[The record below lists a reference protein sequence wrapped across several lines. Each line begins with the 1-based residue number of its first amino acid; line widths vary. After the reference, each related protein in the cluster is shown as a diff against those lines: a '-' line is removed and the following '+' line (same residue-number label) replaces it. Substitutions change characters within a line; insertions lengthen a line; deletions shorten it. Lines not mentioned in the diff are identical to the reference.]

1 MPLLSVRNLSIR
13 IDGRQDAETIVD
25 DVSFDVEAG
34 EMLGVVGESGAG
46 KSLTGMA
53 ILGLLD
59 PPLVQSGGEIRF
71 NGRSLG
77 RLSATEMDALR
88 GVEIAGIFQD
98 SMTSLNP
105 IMTIGAQ
112 LIETVLTHLPLSRKQ
127 AEERAVKLLTEVGIP
142 GPRDR
147 LAAYPHQLSGG
158 MRQRVVLALAFASEP
173 RLIIADE
180 PTTALDV
187 SLQAQIIGLL
197 ERMAAERGTAII
209 FITHDMGLIAEAAD
223 RVIVLYSGRIAE
235 IGPTAQLLKS
245 PQHPYSKGLIAS
257 IPRMNRPLERLYQI
271 EGSMPRPASRPDGCA
286 FHPRCPAVMPRC
298 AHRTPP
304 FFAHDDV
311 QAACWLLAP
320 GDGREAA
327 DG

>member
-13 IDGRQDAETIVD
+13 LDGRHGAETIVD

-34 EMLGVVGESGAG
+34 EVLGVVGESGAG

-59 PPLVQSGGEIRF
+59 PPLVQSGGEIHF

-77 RLSATEMDALR
+77 RLSAGEMDALR

-112 LIETVLTHLPLSRKQ
+112 LIETVLTHLPLSRRQ

-147 LAAYPHQLSGG
+147 FAAYPHQLSGG

-209 FITHDMGLIAEAAD
+209 FITHDMGLVAEAAH

-245 PQHPYSKGLIAS
+245 PQHPYSRGLIAS

-298 AHRTPP
+298 ARQTPP
-304 FFAHDDV
+304 FFPHDDV